1 MTRDENT
8 VTAGGAGGEVMEG
21 SRMVEGGGGAEIKA
35 PHLSEDALDAGQR
48 ETRVV
53 GLDDPPQQLVA
64 QHLQDHAHV
73 WSAIKEWVFRPWWTT
88 FLGPV

>member
-1 MTRDENT
+1 MDENT

-21 SRMVEGGGGAEIKA
+21 SRMVEGGGAEIKA
-35 PHLSEDALDAGQR
+35 PHLCEDALDAGQR

-73 WSAIKEWVFRPWWTT
+73 WSAIKEWVFRP
-88 FLGPV
+88 